1 MNPFSELSTEHDE
14 QIRKYL
20 KFFRTKREATLR
32 GISNE
37 FEDIKQDR
45 LNEDMFSKD
54 DMIDFADTIL
64 SSITSHVANDLS
76 LAINM
81 NALLVSQLLEQGQ
94 NSGVELSINTGSVE
108 NQALLNAVERM
119 NIDGPKSA
127 SKKKAVDVLP
137 SFKEDS
143 RALQQEAKAMKDDAE
158 RLTAAN
164 KTLQDR
170 FSMMQTEASRLNKE
184 NSSLKNE
191 LSDLQ
196 HKISRVESSA
206 KRVDDSKVDNAHV
219 RRLEEEL
226 KRLREESSKRVADAP
241 QFQQMKDLM
250 RSQTHKIKDLRRR
263 LHRYEPDDD
272 GKAGS
277 DEEDC

>member
-1 MNPFSELSTEHDE
+1 MNPFSELSSDNDE

-20 KFFRTKREATLR
+20 KFFRTKKEATLR
-32 GISNE
+32 GLSNE

-54 DMIDFADTIL
+54 DMIDFADSIL

-81 NALLVSQLLEQGQ
+81 NALLVSQLFEQGQ
-94 NSGVELSINTGSVE
+94 NAGVELSINTGSVE

-127 SKKKAVDVLP
+127 QKKKAADVLP

-143 RALQQEAKAMKDDAE
+143 RALQQEAKAMKEETE

-164 KTLQDR
+164 KTLSDR
-170 FSMMQTEASRLNKE
+170 FTMMQTEASRLNKE
-184 NSSLKNE
+184 NSALKND

-196 HKISRVESSA
+196 QRLGRVESSA
-206 KRVDDSKVDNAHV
+206 KRSDDSKVDSSQV

-226 KRLREESSKRVADAP
+226 RRLKEESTKRVADSS

-250 RSQTHKIKDLRRR
+250 KSQTFKIKDLRRR
-263 LHRYEPDDD
+263 LQRYEPDDD

-277 DEEDC
+277 DDDDC